1 MSDVTQASIIK
12 VDNKHLVDL
21 KLSHNYYYMVDRKSS
36 EWAIVLLE
44 SNEQAQKSLTKTLSS
59 NHNTIAVYVA
69 WNDFFWEISVFN
81 EGKQISNFKYDIES
95 GKAKAQSLENLL
107 AFTSHI
113 EECHEFINAANGMV
127 FGLYPEAPLELLF
140 IKAFGFGQLSN
151 LHYYKINSAEK
162 DINHVTKAAKSPN
175 FKSVLLD
182 CVEPYLNQKGFNYAG
197 PKEDKTEHD
206 FIKIDDNGDKHVIT
220 FSNHTKGSLI
230 VQYNMFRTYEIWG
243 LFYFPS
249 MEELRA
255 ILINFCNKELI
266 KRMRNLGK

>member
-59 NHNTIAVYVA
+59 KHNTIAVYVA
-69 WNDFFWEISVFN
+69 WNDFFGEISVFN

-113 EECHEFINAANGMV
+113 EECHEFINAANGMA
-127 FGLYPEAPLELLF
+127 FGLYPETPLELLF

-162 DINHVTKAAKSPN
+162 DINHVTKSSKITKLLKVCYS
-175 FKSVLLD
+175 SVLNLILIKKD
-182 CVEPYLNQKGFNYAG
+182 LIMQV
-197 PKEDKTEHD
+197 PK
-206 FIKIDDNGDKHVIT
+206 KIRPSMISSKLMTMEINMYSHLVIT
-220 FSNHTKGSLI
+220 LKVHS
-230 VQYNMFRTYEIWG
+230 
-243 LFYFPS
+243 
-249 MEELRA
+249 
-255 ILINFCNKELI
+255 
-266 KRMRNLGK
+266 